1 MEEQTLAEL
10 LYAAVFPVK
19 KQGKGCSEER
29 KIWNSFLDQLNQGL
43 DAVSYT
49 HLDVYKR
56 QTRHRNRTS
65 FLRALSA
72 WCRPDANTW

>member
-43 DAVSYT
+43 DASGCGAKAEAYT
-49 HLDVYKR
+49 ESE
-56 QTRHRNRTS
+56 QIG
-65 FLRALSA
+65 RAHV
-72 WCRPDANTW
+72 